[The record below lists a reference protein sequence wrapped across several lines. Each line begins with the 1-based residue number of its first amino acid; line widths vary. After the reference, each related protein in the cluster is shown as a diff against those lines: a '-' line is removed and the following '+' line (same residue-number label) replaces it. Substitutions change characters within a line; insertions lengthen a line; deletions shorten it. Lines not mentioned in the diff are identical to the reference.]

1 MRHLMFALLL
11 ALPAVAGFGAPV
23 HAQTDPP
30 ASSFVTPF
38 PANDTY
44 IVQVYGDSL
53 ADGLAPALAEALA
66 DDPKISVQRK
76 TRSLPGLT
84 RQDFPNEV
92 KTITEAMARD
102 PVHIAVILIGNND
115 RYGLRSSG
123 GRRQAEVGNR
133 ADEFLKLLK
142 RRNVAIYW
150 VSLPVMRRSDWSEDA
165 QAINDVI
172 RERVYLNGA
181 KYVDIWSN
189 YSEDG
194 AFNQHGPDLTGRVR
208 LLREQ
213 DGVHFTWAGSQKLA
227 HFVEREI
234 KRDIT
239 QARNERTIPLA
250 GAPEDQKKLAARRQ
264 GTPPPGTTAW
274 QGTVTPSRGAPE
286 AGRPGA
292 PQTRE
297 SASLPP
303 PPGEGT
309 GDQRAD
315 NSKVAIKA
323 PGGDGQGELTIEIV
337 RPAIPAAVIAH
348 VSRTQSSVRAAQLG
362 DPVVEDV
369 GGGLTNL
376 SSIAAGGG
384 GARRGAPLTNTAY
397 YRVLVK
403 GERIEPR
410 PGRADNFA
418 WPPVE
423 YPMPEVRAPV
433 ATAADPAP
441 QQRTRTRSRGRSATT
456 PRS

>member
-1 MRHLMFALLL
+1 MRRLAFALLIALSGL
-11 ALPAVAGFGAPV
+11 AGPDLPAR
-23 HAQTDPP
+23 AQTEPP

-44 IVQVYGDSL
+44 VVQVYGDSL
-53 ADGLAPALAEALA
+53 AEGLAPALAEALA
-66 DDPKISVQRK
+66 DDPRISVQRK
-76 TRSLPGLT
+76 SRGLPSLT
-84 RQDFPNEV
+84 RQDFPNEI
-92 KTITEAMARD
+92 KSITDGMARD
-102 PVHIAVILIGNND
+102 PVHIAVVMMGNND

-123 GRRQAEVGNR
+123 GRRQAEIGNR

-142 RRNVAIYW
+142 RRNVAVYW
-150 VSLPVMRRSDWSEDA
+150 VSLPVMRRADWSEDA
-165 QAINDVI
+165 QTVNDI
-172 RERVYLNGA
+172 LRERAYLNGA
-181 KYVDIWSN
+181 KYIDIWSN

-194 AFNQHGPDLTGRVR
+194 SFNQQGPDLTGRVR
-208 LLREQ
+208 VLREQ

-250 GAPEDQKKLAARRQ
+250 GPPEDQKKLAARRQ
-264 GTPPPGTTAW
+264 GTPPPGTAAW
-274 QGTVTPSRGAPE
+274 QGTVTPSGTPRE

-292 PQTRE
+292 PQGRE
-297 SASLPP
+297 APNLPP

-348 VSRTQSSVRAAQLG
+348 VTRSQSPVRAAQLG

-369 GGGLTNL
+369 GNGLTGL
-376 SSIAAGGG
+376 SSLAAGGG
-384 GARRGAPLTNTAY
+384 GPRRGAPLTNTAY

-433 ATAADPAP
+433 VTATDPAP
-441 QQRTRTRSRGRSATT
+441 PQRGRTRTRSRTSTT